1 MLSRSVMERSY
12 LGSLTPVSLALAAL
26 LAPAGALA
34 DHLRVVLE
42 GPATPFAR
50 VEHVV
55 ERQAGAVVV
64 RVGQHFAADFG
75 RREAVGLLTEDD
87 FAGLVARL
95 DALGAFALSSAR
107 GPGARSTWTVDTVC
121 SSALACSGTVTSSL
135 GWTANIYTVNGG
147 MWYVKHDV
155 PEWIPCDDG
164 TRAPGLQVYSFYSAA
179 PDGTSQRFS
188 DLWLG
193 KDETT
198 GASGNCGR
206 NLPLVLTM
214 PVKISRTG

>member
-1 MLSRSVMERSY
+1 MRSGMTT
-12 LGSLTPVSLALAAL
+12 LGATAAAVALAIA
-26 LAPAGALA
+26 AGAP
-34 DHLRVVLE
+34 V
-42 GPATPFAR
+42 
-50 VEHVV
+50 
-55 ERQAGAVVV
+55 AGAQFDEYAMNGTFSVVSNGEWAQMNERYQDQPTV
-64 RVGQHFAADFG
+64 
-75 RREAVGLLTEDD
+75 
-87 FAGLVARL
+87 
-95 DALGAFALSSAR
+95 
-107 GPGARSTWTVDTVC
+107 RSTWTVDTVC